1 MGTDTLR
8 DQGGVRYL
16 ELRTRSLVGR
26 CSNREMPLDWTVNP
40 YRGCAMGCRYCYAAY
55 THDFLGRDS
64 ASEFHSRI
72 YVKTGGDQETARRLA
87 QAAARGEPVALGTAT
102 DPYQPGESAA
112 GATRRFLE
120 LAAGIRGLRLSITTK
135 GALVLRDLEL
145 LQRIAARGE
154 LTVAVSLVSSRAD
167 LLRRLEPW
175 APPPDVRLEVLRRL
189 LGSGIAAG
197 LSVAPI
203 LPALTDAEGDLD
215 ALLAHAAAAGVRR
228 LSWQLL
234 FLRSP
239 TRETFM
245 AWLGQEFPTLV
256 AAYRRAYGTRSRLT
270 GAYPRRLRATM
281 ARLAE
286 RHGFVERTFERRPA
300 RPRARQLRLWA

>member
-1 MGTDTLR
+1 LVRPGVAAPSLASRLGTEALR

-16 ELRTRSLVGR
+16 ELRARSLVGR
-26 CSNREMPLDWTVNP
+26 CSSP
-40 YRGCAMGCRYCYAAY
+40 
-55 THDFLGRDS
+55 
-64 ASEFHSRI
+64 SRI
-72 YVKTGGDQETARRLA
+72 YVKTGGDEETSRRLR
-87 QAAARGEPVALGTAT
+87 QAAARGELVALGTAT

-120 LAAGIRGLRLSITTK
+120 RAAGIRGLRLSITTK

-154 LTVAVSLVSSRAD
+154 LGVAVSLVSPRAD

-175 APPPDVRLEVLRRL
+175 APPPDVRLEVLKRL

-197 LSVAPI
+197 LALAPI
-203 LPALTDAEGDLD
+203 LPALTDAEADLD
-215 ALLAHAAAAGVRR
+215 LLLARARAVGVRR

-245 AWLGQEFPTLV
+245 AWLAQEFPDRV
-256 AAYRRAYGTRSRLT
+256 AAYSRAYGTRSHLD
-270 GAYPRRLRATM
+270 GAYPRRMRATLS
-281 ARLAE
+281 RLRE
-286 RHGFVERTFERRPA
+286 RHGLVEQAFGRRPS
-300 RPRARQLRLWA
+300 RQGARQLPLWA